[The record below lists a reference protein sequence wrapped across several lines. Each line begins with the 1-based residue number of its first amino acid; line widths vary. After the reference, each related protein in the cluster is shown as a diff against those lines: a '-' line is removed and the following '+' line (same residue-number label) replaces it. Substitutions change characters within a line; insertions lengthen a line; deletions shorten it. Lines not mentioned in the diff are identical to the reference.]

1 MRKYIHPNKQYK
13 EAQNLNKHT
22 CKMNKVFKY
31 KKTIPTK
38 NNLTLIQLIR
48 WMNNKLFQ
56 KMKYIVRINYK
67 QIQYLFKIR
76 VKIRFHV
83 T

>member
-1 MRKYIHPNKQYK
+1 MILHNWQASSYKISIKKIIRMRKYIHPNKQYK

-31 KKTIPTK
+31 KKMIPTK

-48 WMNNKLFQ
+48 WMNNKLF
-56 KMKYIVRINYK
+56 
-67 QIQYLFKIR
+67 
-76 VKIRFHV
+76 
-83 T
+83 